1 MKLGFSLIELM
12 VVIAIIALLAAVAVP
27 SYAEYVDRTR
37 AAEIMTLSSK
47 LLTEWAEN
55 DALGNTQSDSNTTT
69 LGDYI
74 ASTSFDSTGVNVTL
88 NSSTDLPT
96 VVQAKVLEFDATSTT
111 GGISWSCTVTGGA
124 SAADRTSAA
133 TYFDGCVGGA

>member
-47 LLTEWAEN
+47 ALTEWAEN
-55 DALGNTQSDSNTTT
+55 NALGNTQPGLDNTD

-74 ASTSFDSTGVNVTL
+74 TSINYGTSTVVVTTNA
-88 NSSTDLPT
+88 NSELPT
-96 VVQAKVLEFDATSTT
+96 AMQNLAITFTATEST
-111 GGISWSCTVTGGA
+111 GGISWACTVPSASGA
-124 SAADRTSAA
+124 ASYLDECE
-133 TYFDGCVGGA
+133 GV